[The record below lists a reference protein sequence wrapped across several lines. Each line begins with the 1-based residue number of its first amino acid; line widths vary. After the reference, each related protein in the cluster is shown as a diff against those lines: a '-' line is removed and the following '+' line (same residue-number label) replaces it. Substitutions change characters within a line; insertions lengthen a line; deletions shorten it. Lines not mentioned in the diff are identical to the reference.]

1 MGKHVLV
8 LLYFDIFENRTR
20 NTQKK
25 SSTILEGLSSFASF
39 PTYNESSYFK
49 ETIVQNRKDIRKLL
63 FILNNI

>member
-1 MGKHVLV
+1 MGKDVLV

-39 PTYNESSYFK
+39 TTYNEPS
-49 ETIVQNRKDIRKLL
+49 
-63 FILNNI
+63 